1 MKDKVSKTVENEN
14 ETRRLKGEKPLEGDA
29 LKKFKKRVASN
40 MDVEP
45 SKTCNFESNKIQSI
59 AQPSKKR
66 TIPIITNQLSK
77 TCEWD
82 DFADSINKQI
92 SKTNKNNLVIPSIID
107 DKQQHFSKIVV
118 VKKFNIN
125 NSINHQ
131 LSDSYN
137 STDDEN
143 EGNPSF
149 FIKQSKLAF
158 KKIKFDKSE
167 MIERNRIRSLIL
179 NTGKLDADNHQ
190 DQIEVLVDQELQKNV
205 FAKLINNNKIINKQQ
220 VIIPSSLTLT
230 HQTTLQQSQ
239 NDAIPSTNE
248 AIEILDELN
257 KNGSTLV
264 ETNTTTKQRDRF
276 SNAIDIAF
284 QTIENMEQDLKTK
297 NQIIILFLNHILIW
311 PTV

>member
-1 MKDKVSKTVENEN
+1 M
-14 ETRRLKGEKPLEGDA
+14 
-29 LKKFKKRVASN
+29 
-40 MDVEP
+40 
-45 SKTCNFESNKIQSI
+45 
-59 AQPSKKR
+59 
-66 TIPIITNQLSK
+66 
-77 TCEWD
+77 
-82 DFADSINKQI
+82 
-92 SKTNKNNLVIPSIID
+92 
-107 DKQQHFSKIVV
+107 
-118 VKKFNIN
+118 KKFNIN

-297 NQIIILFLNHILIW
+297 NQIIILFLNHILI
-311 PTV
+311 